1 MELCFQTTSRW
12 RSLKIDGDVEDT
24 LRCMSEDYRLVL
36 PRLEEL
42 HVKQDI
48 IDNSTWWAVSDS
60 DTLIPSWTPPNLL
73 IVECEEYI
81 PSPSS
86 ALTSVNSFAVSF
98 SLTNDEYPALIG
110 DLFRF
115 LSLASSIT
123 NLSLAIHA
131 TTSVLQA
138 LGLTTTVCPSVTTL
152 GLSLTSVPFPH
163 GTDKLLGPIVNAL
176 HMPNM
181 ISYSVVIEFRRG
193 DLEEANRGNRLA
205 EDLGA
210 LVIAFLPDPLMH
222 PHLTSLNITLLPSKV
237 NDDIYFVVSSIGRES
252 ITIPLDRIPYVS
264 SLTVKTFTR
273 LLFTRRSAQGTTTA
287 NGATGLGTTSSPHA
301 LRELC
306 LQECNN
312 ISMKSLERTVD
323 SLMDA
328 HAFLLLDRFEVN
340 DCRYSNMMYDNI
352 VDIIGEDILYYKC
365 GNILITP
372 PVSPRSSGQVR
383 RRITCNNFSLS
394 FSKFVKC
401 LLDLPVLMVPIQCVD
416 TSFSVISQS
425 DHDQRGRRLYKM
437 ITVSSIS
444 AFPDR
449 EITRLALR
457 IFALPRRASFPASS
471 DHRDRDRSPTPT
483 RGAGE

>member
-1 MELCFQTTSRW
+1 
-12 RSLKIDGDVEDT
+12 
-24 LRCMSEDYRLVL
+24 
-36 PRLEEL
+36 
-42 HVKQDI
+42 
-48 IDNSTWWAVSDS
+48 
-60 DTLIPSWTPPNLL
+60 
-73 IVECEEYI
+73 
-81 PSPSS
+81 
-86 ALTSVNSFAVSF
+86 
-98 SLTNDEYPALIG
+98 
-110 DLFRF
+110 
-115 LSLASSIT
+115 
-123 NLSLAIHA
+123 
-131 TTSVLQA
+131 
-138 LGLTTTVCPSVTTL
+138 
-152 GLSLTSVPFPH
+152 
-163 GTDKLLGPIVNAL
+163 
-176 HMPNM
+176 MPNM

-372 PVSPRSSGQVR
+372 PVSPRSSG
-383 RRITCNNFSLS
+383 
-394 FSKFVKC
+394 
-401 LLDLPVLMVPIQCVD
+401 
-416 TSFSVISQS
+416 
-425 DHDQRGRRLYKM
+425 
-437 ITVSSIS
+437 SS
-444 AFPDR
+444 
-449 EITRLALR
+449 
-457 IFALPRRASFPASS
+457 
-471 DHRDRDRSPTPT
+471 TPSYYV
-483 RGAGE
+483 